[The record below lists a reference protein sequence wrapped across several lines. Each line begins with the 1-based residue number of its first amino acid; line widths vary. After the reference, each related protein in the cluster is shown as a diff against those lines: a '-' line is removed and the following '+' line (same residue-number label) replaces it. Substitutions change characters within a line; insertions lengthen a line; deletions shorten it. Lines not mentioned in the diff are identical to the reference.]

1 MPNPFRNRLLAS
13 TLIGSAALLGVGE
26 VQAQVAAPTP
36 TAAAAPPEETIVVTG
51 TLFRRKDTETASPV
65 TVVTA
70 EELEK
75 RGIQTVQAGIQ
86 LLSSIN
92 GPALTNSFSS
102 NGAFASGA
110 SAASLRGLSSNSTL
124 TLFDGLRATYY
135 PLADDGSRNFVDL
148 NTIPDEIVESFQVLK
163 DGASSEYEAD
173 AVAGVINIITKKQVV
188 GLLGSAE
195 AGISERGDAANHRL
209 SLTFGR
215 GDLHS
220 DGYNFY
226 ISGHYVDSDA
236 LYNNQ
241 RRYPFNSSDLQGI
254 CYNGVC
260 GPNNTSNGVTNGVYN
275 GLSTAPDVF
284 IVRPYNA
291 ANTGA
296 ALGRYQLLN
305 PAAGC
310 GQNATSYTL
319 SDADYANNRA
329 APRTVCQ
336 QDLVRDTGEIEP
348 RLYRWGLSGRFTKEI
363 GSRAQAYV
371 EANYERSS
379 SSSTGTFGQI
389 RANAPA
395 GINFPAYSTSANIPG
410 YDTALLPTTVLTL
423 PIYVCPRGT
432 AVACTAAN
440 GTLNPNNPFAAQGE
454 VARIAGRV
462 SNLLERSSTLNETYR
477 IATGIEGGFGDGWG
491 YQVNGVAME
500 SLLETRNSGYV
511 FIQHLLDVVNDGS
524 FNFVNPQAN
533 SKAVLDYL
541 APVQVNHNNS
551 HLYQGEAI
559 LKKSFFHLPGGPVQ
573 VAIGGT
579 VRYED
584 LYNPSGNPDYNG
596 PTQRYFVLNAFGAAG
611 HRNVEAGFFEVSAP
625 VFKQLELGVSGRYD
639 TYSTGQSHFSPKFT
653 AKFTPIRQI
662 SLRGT
667 YAEGFRIPN
676 FAESG
681 ALPTTGYVTV
691 QTTQLP
697 QAFVNQHLNAQGKPD
712 AYLQGITI
720 GETTVGTAGLKPEK
734 SRSFTVGTILKPH
747 RDLTFTVDYYNI
759 KKTDAITS
767 VNFQSAIDA
776 YYATGALKTGP
787 VTIIPDQV
795 DVDHPNAQPLA
806 GFAQGGFINANTI
819 ETSGIDF
826 GMTLEHRFRENVRFT
841 SHGEA
846 TWILKLNTS
855 FPDGHTEHYVGTL
868 GNFNLTAG
876 SGTPEWKASWQ
887 NTLDIGLVS
896 LTATAYYT
904 SGYNYSAEDQGSVAG
919 DCSLVPTN
927 LDGLAYQPCNVKA
940 FVDVDMHAEFRPTKT
955 ATLYLDVL
963 NIAGVRPPFDGTTY
977 GAYLYNPVVG
987 DQGIIGRS
995 FRAGARFKF

>member
-1 MPNPFRNRLLAS
+1 M
-13 TLIGSAALLGVGE
+13 
-26 VQAQVAAPTP
+26 
-36 TAAAAPPEETIVVTG
+36 
-51 TLFRRKDTETASPV
+51 
-65 TVVTA
+65 
-70 EELEK
+70 
-75 RGIQTVQAGIQ
+75 
-86 LLSSIN
+86 
-92 GPALTNSFSS
+92 
-102 NGAFASGA
+102 
-110 SAASLRGLSSNSTL
+110 
-124 TLFDGLRATYY
+124 
-135 PLADDGSRNFVDL
+135 
-148 NTIPDEIVESFQVLK
+148 LK
-163 DGASSEYEAD
+163 DGASSQYGAD
-173 AVAGVINIITKKQVV
+173 GIAGVINIITKKQIV
-188 GLLGSAE
+188 GLQGSGE

-209 SLTFGR
+209 SLTYGH

-220 DGYNFY
+220 DGYNVYVSAHF
-226 ISGHYVDSDA
+226 VDSDP

-241 RRYPFNSSDLQGI
+241 RHYPYNSADLTHV

-291 ANTGA
+291 GNTPP
-296 ALGRYQLLN
+296 ALGRYQLLS

-310 GQNATSYTL
+310 GANAIPYTL
-319 SDADYANNRA
+319 SDTDYANNPA

-348 RLYRWGLSGRFTKEI
+348 KLRRWGVSAKATKEL
-363 GSRAQAYV
+363 GSNA
-371 EANYERSS
+371 EAFIEFNYENSYS
-379 SSSTGTFGQI
+379 GSTGTFGQI

-395 GINFPAYSTSANIPG
+395 GIDFPAYSTAANIPG
-410 YDTALLPTTVLTL
+410 YDTALMPTTVLTL
-423 PIYVCPRGT
+423 PIYICPRGT
-432 AVACTAAN
+432 TVACTAAN

-454 VARIAGRV
+454 VARIAGRIP
-462 SNLLERSSTLNETYR
+462 NLLEHNSTDNQTYR
-477 IATGIEGGFGDGWG
+477 IETGVHGTFGNGWG
-491 YQVNGVAME
+491 YEVQGAASE
-500 SLLETRNSGYV
+500 SLLETRASGYV
-511 FIQHLLDVVNDGS
+511 FIQHLLDEVNDGS
-524 FNFVNPQAN
+524 FNFVNPRAN
-533 SKAVLDYL
+533 SQAVLDYL
-541 APVQVNHNNS
+541 APEQVLHSSS
-551 HLYQGEAI
+551 HLYQGI
-559 LKKSFFHLPGGPVQ
+559 GTLTKSFFNLPGGPVQ
-573 VAIGGT
+573 VAVGAE

-584 LYNPSGNPDYNG
+584 LFNPSGNPDYNG

-611 HRNVEAGFFEVSAP
+611 HRFAESGFFEIAAP

-639 TYSTGQSHFSPKFT
+639 TYSSGQSHFSPKFT
-653 AKFTPIRQI
+653 AKFTPVKQI
-662 SLRGT
+662 AFRGT
-667 YAEGFRIPN
+667 YSEGFRIPS

-697 QAFVNQHLNAQGKPD
+697 QAFINQHLTADGKPD

-720 GETTVGTAGLKPEK
+720 GETTVGTAGLRPEK
-734 SRSFTVGTILKPH
+734 SRSFTLGTILKPH

-806 GFAQGGFINANTI
+806 AFAQGGFINANTI
-819 ETSGIDF
+819 ETSGLDFGIDF
-826 GMTLEHRFRENVRFT
+826 THRFNDRIRFT
-841 SHGEA
+841 SRGDA

-876 SGTPEWKASWQ
+876 SGTPEWKATWQ
-887 NTLDIGLVS
+887 NTIDIGKVS

-904 SGYNYSAEDQGSVAG
+904 SGYNYSAEDQGGIAG

-940 FVDVDMHAEFRPTKT
+940 FVDVDMHLEFRPLEGKDT
-955 ATLYLDVL
+955 TLYLDVL
-963 NIAGVRPPFDGTTY
+963 NIAGVTPPFDGTTY

-987 DQGIIGRS
+987 DQGIIGRT
-995 FRAGARFKF
+995 FRAGVRFKF